1 MDIEEYLRQGTGFP
15 KCYSCKQ
22 PMYIKIDNCSDF
34 VYYDK
39 HYYHKTCFC
48 KPIEFKRKC
57 NFCKK
62 DIILNPNDKNAILYN
77 EKFYHEHCFD
87 EWCVATKKPSKI
99 RLTALENKDRYK
111 QDVKKTVEDFY
122 KKKVTCQLDRLEIET
137 RRMVINSFAER
148 NVNLFLKDFFNI
160 KTISQPV
167 WKKLSQLYNGTY
179 SKFEGKIPPDHLLD
193 MLEQKRDYL
202 QKTNDKL
209 QSSKEWSVDSLIH
222 YDLAILMNKYNDYL
236 AWREKQK
243 VLAVELND
251 SVQSEVLTETIAKA
265 ENRNLK
271 KEQTENNNM
280 SDEIINLV
288 DDIFGE

>member
-1 MDIEEYLRQGTGFP
+1 MGIEEYLRQGTGFP

-22 PMYIKIDNCSDF
+22 PMYIKIDNYKDF

-39 HYYHKTCFC
+39 HFYHKECFC

-62 DIILNPNDKNAILYN
+62 DIILNPNDKNAVMYN
-77 EKFYHEHCFD
+77 EKFYHENCFD
-87 EWCVATKKPSKI
+87 KWCVATKTPSKM
-99 RLTALENKDRYK
+99 RLTALENKNKYK
-111 QDVKKTVEDFY
+111 QDVVKKVEDFY
-122 KKKVTCQLDRLEIET
+122 KKKSSYNLDRLQTET
-137 RRMVINSFAER
+137 KRIITNSFFER

-160 KTISQPV
+160 RTISQPV

-179 SKFEGKIPPDHLLD
+179 SKFEGSIPPGHLLD

-202 QKTNDKL
+202 QKINDKL
-209 QSSKEWSVDSLIH
+209 QSTKAWSIDSLIH
-222 YDLAILMNKYNDYL
+222 YDLAVLMNKYNDYL

-265 ENRNLK
+265 ENHNLNNK
-271 KEQTENNNM
+271 QTENNNM
-280 SDEIINLV
+280 SDEIVNLV